1 MIRLA
6 TPCIWTIVCTKG
18 KKKSIFTFWFVSYR
32 FKMCCFCQSFTYSA
46 QKFVCFK
53 PQFACFLNDICI
65 MSGLSVSISA
75 CLFFVFLFF

>member
-18 KKKSIFTFWFVSYR
+18 KKESIFTVW
-32 FKMCCFCQSFTYSA
+32 
-46 QKFVCFK
+46 
-53 PQFACFLNDICI
+53 FACFLNDICI

-75 CLFFVFLFF
+75 CFFF

>member
-18 KKKSIFTFWFVSYR
+18 KKESIFTVW
-32 FKMCCFCQSFTYSA
+32 
-46 QKFVCFK
+46 
-53 PQFACFLNDICI
+53 FACFLNDICI

-75 CLFFVFLFF
+75 CFFFFRELLFLPDELYDCRPLCVKCLALEALCSKC